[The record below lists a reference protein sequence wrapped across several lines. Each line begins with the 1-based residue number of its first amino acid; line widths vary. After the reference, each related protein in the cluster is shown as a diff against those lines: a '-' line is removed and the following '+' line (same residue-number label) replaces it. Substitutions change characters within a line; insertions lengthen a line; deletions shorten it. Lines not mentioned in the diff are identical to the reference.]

1 MSNENQVSEAA
12 NRRELSINVDGTD
25 HRVEHPVVS
34 GRQVLEAAGK
44 LPPDDFIVYWLGT
57 DNVLQDLGLDQ
68 TVHLHE
74 QHVERF
80 LTFDNDRSFRFEIDG
95 KREDWGCPN
104 ITEETLRKLASVGT
118 DVRVW
123 LEQKD
128 EPDRLISL
136 GESVDLA
143 VPGIE
148 KFYLERVISVEIVNE
163 NNGDEFP
170 LKALKHTKLE
180 TLITEMYTKLGVPR
194 RGDERLR
201 CEETGEDVF
210 GFAHLTMGQYLE
222 AGHCHCLVW
231 GFVGGTGGA
240 SCR

>member
-12 NRRELSINVDGTD
+12 NRHELSINVDGTD

-44 LPPDDFIVYWLGT
+44 VPPDDFIVYWVGT

-68 TVHLHE
+68 TVHLHDH
-74 QHVERF
+74 HVERF
-80 LTFDNDRSFRFEIDG
+80 LTFDSDRSFRFEIDG
-95 KREDWGCPN
+95 KREDWGCPT
-104 ITEETLRKLASVGT
+104 ITEETLRKLAGVDT

-123 LEQKD
+123 LALKD
-128 EPDRLISL
+128 EPDRLIAP
-136 GESVDLA
+136 GESVDLS

-163 NNGDEFP
+163 NNGDEFR

-194 RGDERLR
+194 RGDDRLR